1 VGVAPV
7 ADALASATPHPP
19 LTPPVPGSLGGRVSY
34 FAYRAGARLARVIL
48 EAAGERTARALA
60 RASAVVTPAKRRQV
74 ERNLRRASGGTLHG
88 RALQRAVSG
97 VFDSYGRYWYE
108 LFHLRAD
115 LDRAELLADHNMV
128 DGFHRIVSGCAGS
141 TGVIL
146 ALPHVGAWDY
156 AGAWLSVQGYPPTVV
171 VEPVEPPELFD
182 WFADTRRLLGMEVVP
197 LGPEAGG
204 AVLRAL
210 RERRVVCLLCDR
222 DLTGDGI
229 EVEFFGERTTLPA
242 GPATL
247 ALRTGAPL
255 LPSAVYFR
263 PRGGHHGI
271 VQPPVP
277 AERLGR
283 LRDDV
288 TRVTQELAYRF
299 EQLIRAEPEQWHLL
313 QPNWPSDY
321 VPTDAAAARG

>member
-1 VGVAPV
+1 MPG
-7 ADALASATPHPP
+7 ALR
-19 LTPPVPGSLGGRVSY
+19 GRASY
-34 FAYRAGARLARVIL
+34 FAYRAGAGVARLIPQSLGEPVARAAARVM
-48 EAAGERTARALA
+48 AAA
-60 RASAVVTPAKRRQV
+60 TPEKRRQV
-74 ERNLRRASGGTLHG
+74 ERNLG
-88 RALQRAVSG
+88 RATDGRLRGTALRRAVSAT
-97 VFDSYGRYWYE
+97 FDSYGRYWYE
-108 LFHLRAD
+108 LFHLRGD
-115 LDRAELLADHNMV
+115 LDREELFADKNMV
-128 DGFHRIVSGCAGS
+128 DGFDRIVAGCETGTGS
-141 TGVIL
+141 IL

-156 AGAWLSVQGYPPTVV
+156 AGAWLSAQGYPPAVV
-171 VEPVEPPELFD
+171 VEPIEPPELFE
-182 WFADTRRLLGMEVVP
+182 WFADTRRRLGMEVIP

-210 RERRVVCLLCDR
+210 RDARVLCLLCDR

-255 LPSAVYFR
+255 LPCAVYFR

-277 AERLGR
+277 AERQGR
-283 LRDDV
+283 LREDV
-288 TRVTQELAYRF
+288 TRVTQDLAHRF
-299 EQLIRAEPEQWHLL
+299 EELIRDAPEQWHLL

-321 VPTDAAAARG
+321 GSKDRATARG